1 MTGIEGRIAQ
11 CSWQRRIE
19 DAPSPE
25 AEPSDDPA
33 IGIDDRRN
41 AGVGG
46 AHQRQALFY
55 GARPGD
61 GKVLIRTDALPEPG
75 VVHYIEQPSRP
86 LPWGAR
92 TSWRRCDHLIGGQP
106 TADLRRSR
114 RLGVVAPAPSPGTAA
129 NGSELPC

>member
-41 AGVGG
+41 AGVG
-46 AHQRQALFY
+46 